1 MPNYPKAISTSCVG
15 DGFGL
20 GYTANGIDLLFM
32 PHCRPCSILALC
44 CLILATQLV
53 FAQNATL
60 LEPNTLYRL
69 EGTVINDHTGGP
81 VPHALVE
88 VFGSSK
94 IAMLTDAEGRF
105 TIENLPQGSLTVSA
119 RKPGFYAPSG
129 TETMQSFT
137 SVTVGPNINK
147 CELRLVPEA
156 GFTGEITDS
165 DGEPLEG
172 ASVQVLAA
180 KVIEGRRQITP
191 VGRNV
196 TADEG
201 GNFHLA
207 GLPAG
212 RYYLAV
218 RPVAGRQRILGEQS
232 KTATTALPMIIYF
245 PASPDLSGA
254 TPIDLLPGQ
263 REHVTFT
270 LKRAPAYKLAGV
282 ITGISAYQS
291 VGPPIIVDDSGQ
303 ALTNINRWDNQT
315 GTFEFPPIPAGRY
328 ILQAYG
334 VAADHHP
341 SLHRE
346 TITLDHNVT
355 DLNVVMQSGVSIA
368 IVIRNELGPH
378 SQPSHCVGAFGTAQ
392 GDSVD
397 CSKIPAMVN
406 LMPIE
411 SGPAQ
416 VSSQPTSATDPSL
429 VLNGVMP
436 GKYIV
441 RVTLMMAGHV
451 HSLRSAGV
459 DLLRDPLIVP
469 SGGQV
474 PPIEVVL
481 RDDGGQVKI
490 RVRSDNIPK
499 NGRVL
504 LFPEFAPNLP
514 PINLDIGLTGEREYG
529 DLPPGDYKVFAF
541 NSIDGLEY
549 GNPEVMAK
557 YGSKAATVT
566 IVSNGSTTAT
576 VDLIHLGE

>member
-1 MPNYPKAISTSCVG
+1 
-15 DGFGL
+15 
-20 GYTANGIDLLFM
+20 
-32 PHCRPCSILALC
+32 LALC
-44 CLILATQLV
+44 CSILATQLLL
-53 FAQNATL
+53 AQNAAPL
-60 LEPNTLYRL
+60 DPNALYRL
-69 EGTVINDHTGGP
+69 EGTVINQHTGGP

-88 VFGSSK
+88 AFGSSK
-94 IAMLTDAEGRF
+94 IAILTDSEGRF
-105 TIENLPQGSLTVSA
+105 TIEKLPRGSLTLTA
-119 RKPGFYAPSG
+119 RKPGFYAPG
-129 TETMQSFT
+129 ATETMQSFT
-137 SVTVGPNINK
+137 TVAVGPSLNK

-180 KVIEGRRQITP
+180 RMIEGRRQMTP
-191 VGRNV
+191 VGRNA
-196 TADEG
+196 TADED

-218 RPVAGRQRILGEQS
+218 RPVAGRRRILGEQPKS
-232 KTATTALPMIIYF
+232 ATTALPMITYF

-254 TPIDLLPGQ
+254 TPIDLAPGQ
-263 REHVTFT
+263 REHLAFA
-270 LKRAPAYKLAGV
+270 LKRVPAYRLAGV
-282 ITGISAYQS
+282 ITSISAYQS
-291 VGPPIIVDDSGQ
+291 VSPPIIVDDSGQ
-303 ALTNINRWDNQT
+303 ALTSINRWDNQT
-315 GTFEFPPIPAGRY
+315 GAFEFSPMPAGRY

-334 VAADHHP
+334 IAADHHA

-346 TITLDHNVT
+346 KITLDHNVI
-355 DLNVVMQSGVSIA
+355 DLNVVMQPGISIP

-378 SQPSHCVGAFGTAQ
+378 PQPSRCAGSYGTAQ

-397 CSKIPAMVN
+397 CSKISAMVT
-406 LMPIE
+406 LVPVE
-411 SGPAQ
+411 PGPGQ

-441 RVTLMMAGHV
+441 RVILMVAGHV

-469 SGGQV
+469 AGGQA

-481 RDDGGQVKI
+481 RDDGGLVKI
-490 RVRSDNIPK
+490 RVRSDNIP
-499 NGRVL
+499 NTGRVF

-514 PINLDIGLTGEREYG
+514 PVNLDIGSTGEREYG
-529 DLPPGDYKVFAF
+529 DLPPGNYKVFAF
-541 NSIDGLEY
+541 DSVDGLEY
-549 GNPEVMAK
+549 GNPEVMEK

-566 IVSNGSTTAT
+566 IVSHGSTTAT